1 MISQD
6 SNDIITLPVP
16 DGYATLRHSE
26 IICCRVVGAAVVIH
40 RTGNP
45 PIQVNRSLRA
55 LEEAL
60 SGSAFFFRVHNSCLV
75 NLHHLQHWNRRG
87 DHALVLS
94 DGSAVQVARAR
105 RKALLKR
112 LNVI

>member
-26 IICCRVVGAAVVIH
+26 IICCRVVGAGVLIH
-40 RTGNP
+40 RAGNP

-60 SGSAFFFRVHNSCLV
+60 SGSDFFFRAHNSCLV
-75 NLHHLQHWNRRG
+75 NLRHLQHWNRRH
-87 DHALVLS
+87 DNTLVLS
-94 DGSAVQVARAR
+94 EGCVVQVARAR